1 MLLCALDSLS
11 LVVPPIHSPCRAATT
26 ARRVVPAQVLN
37 KGTLRDS
44 TVGSATRALTE
55 ADLPLLSQ
63 GDGIWHELTP
73 EGSLQCKVEL
83 LCGERASRALRE
95 RDGRSSD
102 GATAG
107 TAAAGW
113 VHGRGGGMEWG
124 GAGGSGVERD
134 GAGWSG
140 MEDRF

>member
-1 MLLCALDSLS
+1 M
-11 LVVPPIHSPCRAATT
+11 
-26 ARRVVPAQVLN
+26 PAQVLN

-95 RDGRSSD
+95 RDGRNSD

-107 TAAAGW
+107 TAAAAG
-113 VHGRGGGMEWG
+113 VGRY
-124 GAGGSGVERD
+124 RCP
-134 GAGWSG
+134 
-140 MEDRF
+140 